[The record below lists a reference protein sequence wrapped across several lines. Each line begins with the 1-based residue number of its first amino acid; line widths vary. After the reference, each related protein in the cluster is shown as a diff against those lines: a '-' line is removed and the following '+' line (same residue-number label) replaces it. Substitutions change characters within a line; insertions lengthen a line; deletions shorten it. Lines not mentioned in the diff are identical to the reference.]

1 MSIVPSNKTP
11 LEQLINSVNLGFG
24 IPRTGDHD
32 AWGRFCAQHAHSRAP
47 GAEAIH
53 VLDLPHDDEGMRRF
67 LLKETADLP
76 VRVHGVGDHR
86 YMERYF
92 VYQNDDYRVLVH
104 RFMQDD
110 DDLGPHDHPWP
121 FGISVLLAGTYN
133 EVYVTNPATR
143 ETILNHRGM
152 GSLGLLNN
160 SDLHRVTLPRD
171 ERDQMIDCWTLFIH
185 ANHYPKGWGIWVDA
199 HREGEEAFAELS
211 GRRAYRSQG
220 LGRGRDSL
228 YFVQKAEPQGESWWE
243 DPKCLRGRD
252 LRLKYEESF
261 A

>member
-1 MSIVPSNKTP
+1 MIVPNNKTP
-11 LEQLINSVNLGFG
+11 LEQLINSVTLGFD
-24 IPRTGDHD
+24 IPRHGDYD
-32 AWGRFCAQHAHSRAP
+32 AWGRFCAAHARSRAI
-47 GAEAIH
+47 GAAAQKVLELPFDEA
-53 VLDLPHDDEGMRRF
+53 GMRAF
-67 LLKETADLP
+67 LMRETSDLP

-92 VYQNDDYRVLVH
+92 LYQNDDYRVLVH
-104 RFMQDD
+104 RFMHDD

-121 FGISVLLAGTYN
+121 FGISVLLAGAYD

-143 ETILNHRGM
+143 ETTLNHRGM

-171 ERDQMIDCWTLFIH
+171 ERGQPIDCWTLFIH
-185 ANHYPKGWGIWVDA
+185 ANHFPKGWGIWVDG
-199 HREGEEAFAELS
+199 HHEGEAAFAQLS

-228 YFVQKAEPQGESWWE
+228 YFVQKGEPQGESWWE
-243 DPKCLRGRD
+243 ATHCLRGRD
-252 LRLKYEESF
+252 LRLKYGEPF